1 MLERL
6 HFFLEGCVSEGIK
19 EFMVVKL

>member
-6 HFFLEGCVSEGIK
+6 HFFLG
-19 EFMVVKL
+19 VVWVKVPKTATAL